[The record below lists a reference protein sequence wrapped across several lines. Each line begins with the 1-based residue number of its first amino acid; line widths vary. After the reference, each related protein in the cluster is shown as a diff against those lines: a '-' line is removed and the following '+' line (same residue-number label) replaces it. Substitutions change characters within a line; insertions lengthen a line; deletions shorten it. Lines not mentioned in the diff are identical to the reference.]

1 MQFFQNIFR
10 RSKKEAT
17 TSHQVRENKS
27 EFPLDDWKPVP
38 SYVAADKTDYQ
49 TVSLIASAIAAGEQ
63 ASSQFKV
70 KRILKRNPEALT
82 VSLIASSIAAGVYP
96 ESQFLVRSIYSK
108 KVNVGHK

>member
-27 EFPLDDWKPVP
+27 EFPLDDWEPVP

-49 TVSLIASAIAAGEQ
+49 TVSLIASAIAAG
-63 ASSQFKV
+63 
-70 KRILKRNPEALT
+70 
-82 VSLIASSIAAGVYP
+82 VYP

>member
-1 MQFFQNIFR
+1 MQFFQNMFR
-10 RSKKEAT
+10 RSKKEAA
-17 TSHQVRENKS
+17 TSHQDRENKP
-27 EFPLDDWKPVP
+27 EFPLDDWEPVP
-38 SYVAADKTDYQ
+38 SYIAADK

-70 KRILKRNPEALT
+70 KRILQRNPEALT

-108 KVNVGHK
+108 KVNVSHK